1 MSTPALVL
9 QDIRKSYFGNPVLKG
24 VSLHVQPGEIHAL
37 VGENGAG
44 KSTLMNILFG
54 MPVIHSTGGYEGEIR
69 IGGVEVRPRTPSDAM
84 RHGVGMVHQEFMLL
98 PGFTVTEN
106 IKLNRERTRPN
117 PISSLLRPV
126 LLGPSQALESLDWK
140 RMHREARAAL
150 DGIGIALDEHLV
162 VGGLP
167 VGYMQFIEIAREV
180 DKENARLLVFDEP
193 TAVLTETE
201 ASELLR
207 TMKQLSARGIAQLF
221 ITHRLEE
228 VLEVANRITVLRDGE
243 LVQTLDRRDA
253 TVERLAEL
261 MIGRAIPDRDRGER
275 ASRAGEIVLRVRDL
289 HVEMPG
295 EELHGVDLD
304 VREGEILGLA
314 GLAGQGK
321 TAVANGI
328 MGLFPARG
336 EVRFRGETLPLGQPL
351 QALRRRIGFVSEDR
365 RQVGLLLDESI
376 EFNIAATAI
385 QVQHRFLRGIGK
397 LGWYDVAAARA
408 HALAQIEELDIR
420 CQGPQQPVRRLSGGN
435 QQKVCLARALT
446 LKPDLLFVSEPT
458 RGIDVGAKDR
468 VLQLLVERNREDG
481 ITIVLASSEL
491 AELRRICDRIAVIDR
506 GRVAGILAP
515 DAPDVEF
522 GLLFA
527 GESRRRADPGPE
539 TQPSTERWPS

>member
-1 MSTPALVL
+1 MTNPALVL

-24 VSLHVQPGEIHAL
+24 IDLRVEVGEIHAL

-54 MPVIHSTGGYEGEIR
+54 MPVIRETGGYEGR
-69 IGGVEVRPRTPSDAM
+69 IELGGRPVDPRTPSDAM

-117 PISSLLRPV
+117 AVSAALRPLLR
-126 LLGPSQALESLDWK
+126 GGAASLESLDWK
-140 RMHREARAAL
+140 RMHAESRRAL
-150 DGIGIALDEHLV
+150 DGIGIALDEHLP

-167 VGYMQFIEIAREV
+167 VGHMQFIEIAREV

-193 TAVLTETE
+193 TAVLTEGE

-207 TMKQLSARGIAQLF
+207 AMKQLAARGIAQLF

-228 VLEVANRITVLRDGE
+228 VLEVADRVTVLRDGE
-243 LVQTLDRRDA
+243 VVSSLPRSEA
-253 TVERLAEL
+253 SVERLAEL
-261 MIGRAIPDRDRGER
+261 MIGRAIPERDEGPRAASVGER
-275 ASRAGEIVLRVRDL
+275 VVLRLRDL
-289 HVEMPG
+289 RVAMPG
-295 EELHGVDLD
+295 EEVRGVDLD

-321 TAVANGI
+321 IGIANGVV
-328 MGLFPARG
+328 GLFPASG
-336 EVRFRGETLPLGQPL
+336 QVEFRGEPLPLGKPL
-351 QALRRRIGFVSEDR
+351 EALRRRIGFVSEDR
-365 RQVGLLLDESI
+365 RQVGLLLDQSI
-376 EFNIAATAI
+376 DLNIAATAI
-385 QVQHRFLRGIGK
+385 QVQRRFLRG
-397 LGWYDVAAARA
+397 LGPLSWYDRAAARA
-408 HALAQIEELDIR
+408 HATGQIEQLDIR
-420 CQGPQQPVRRLSGGN
+420 CRGPAQPVRRLSGGN

-446 LKPDLLFVSEPT
+446 MAPDLLFVSEPT

-468 VLQLLVERNREDG
+468 VLQLLVERNRAHG
-481 ITIVLASSEL
+481 TTMILASSEL
-491 AELRRICDRIAVIDR
+491 AELRRVCDRIAVIER

-515 DAPDVEF
+515 DARDVEF

-527 GESRRRADPGPE
+527 GETRESRAGA
-539 TQPSTERWPS
+539 

>member
-1 MSTPALVL
+1 MSSPALVL

-24 VSLHVQPGEIHAL
+24 VSLSVQPGEIHAL

-54 MPVIHSTGGYEGEIR
+54 MPVIHATGGYEGQILL
-69 IGGVEVRPRTPSDAM
+69 GGTPVSPRTPSDAM

-98 PGFTVTEN
+98 PGFSVTEN
-106 IKLNRERTRPN
+106 IKLNRERTRSN
-117 PISSLLRPV
+117 PISAALRPV
-126 LLGPSQALESLDWK
+126 LSKSASQLESLDWK
-140 RMHREARAAL
+140 RMHQEARTAL
-150 DGIGIALDEHLV
+150 DGIGISLDEHLL

-180 DKENARLLVFDEP
+180 DKDNARLLVFDEP

-201 ASELLR
+201 AAELLR
-207 TMKQLSARGIAQLF
+207 TMKLLAGRGIAQLF

-228 VLEVANRITVLRDGE
+228 VMEVADRITVLRDGE
-243 LVQTLDRRDA
+243 VVESLDRAGA

-261 MIGRAIPDRDRGER
+261 MIGHVIPDRDRTDRR
-275 ASRAGEIVLRVRDL
+275 ASRVPEVVLRVRDL

-295 EELHGVDLD
+295 EEVHGVDLE
-304 VREGEILGLA
+304 VRDGEILGLA

-321 TAVANGI
+321 VGVANGI

-336 EVRFRGETLPLGQPL
+336 EVEFRGEPLPLGNPL
-351 QALRRRIGFVSEDR
+351 AALQRRIGFVSEDR

-385 QVQHRFLRGIGK
+385 QVQRRFLRKIGK
-397 LGWYDVAAARA
+397 LGWYDAAAARA
-408 HALAQIEELDIR
+408 HAESQIEELDIR
-420 CQGPQQPVRRLSGGN
+420 CRGPQQAVRRLSGGN

-446 LKPDLLFVSEPT
+446 LRPDLLFVSEPT

-468 VLQLLVERNREDG
+468 VLQLLVERNREQG
-481 ITIVLASSEL
+481 ITLVLASSEL

-506 GRVAGILAP
+506 GCVVGILAP

-527 GESRRRADPGPE
+527 GEGRRRGDSQRPDR
-539 TQPSTERWPS
+539 SS